1 MQQLFAAP
9 PKKLDLKELDINEE
23 FSNLT
28 DNDILGNLPSE
39 IPEES
44 LQNTDSSK
52 DNVSVSLPKPATE
65 EKPKPN
71 E

>member
-9 PKKLDLKELDINEE
+9 PKKLDLRELDEE

-44 LQNTDSSK
+44 FQNTDSSK
-52 DNVSVSLPKPATE
+52 DNVSVSLPKPATD
-65 EKPKPN
+65 EKP
-71 E
+71 